1 MGKSDKVTIRLTPE
15 QADALDELVLKNDYK
30 NRSQALRAS
39 LDKMVNRE
47 ERDPDIVDVKLD
59 NWVKLG
65 IEGLVAIGMYDSFD
79 SAVRHFLREALID
92 LNVDE
97 VQARLD
103 WLKKW
108 GQKTSSTQSMVESAF
123 RDYVKK

>member
-97 VQARLD
+97 VQARPD